1 MQIYREFGQNAT
13 RVAFSNHVL
22 IALTTAP
29 DPQAALA
36 EAEARQAE
44 GESITA
50 KQAKEIASLHKRIAE
65 EMNNHPSA
73 ISRAATRL
81 QFRARLSALIF
92 KPGPTRNFAGGYHIH
107 LEGVDQLNFRRVDG
121 PSFRG
126 VDRPVNRTPMKVS
139 HGGHDRERINTFPIF
154 QRLKNAP
161 PSARIIRVQTG
172 VFFEKCFF

>member
-1 MQIYREFGQNAT
+1 MADWLGNHQAGKGVHTVDTLDGVDERGSVKVDTPGGAQQMTVRHVPEEWREVGSVPT
-13 RVAFSNHVL
+13 PGG
-22 IALTTAP
+22 TTLVTTDVP
-29 DPQAALA
+29 
-36 EAEARQAE
+36 
-44 GESITA
+44 
-50 KQAKEIASLHKRIAE
+50 
-65 EMNNHPSA
+65 PS
-73 ISRAATRL
+73 
-81 QFRARLSALIF
+81 
-92 KPGPTRNFAGGYHIH
+92 PRNFAPGYPRRIFGPATRPEFRRGYHIH
-107 LEGVDQLNFRRVDG
+107 LEGVDQLTFRRVDG